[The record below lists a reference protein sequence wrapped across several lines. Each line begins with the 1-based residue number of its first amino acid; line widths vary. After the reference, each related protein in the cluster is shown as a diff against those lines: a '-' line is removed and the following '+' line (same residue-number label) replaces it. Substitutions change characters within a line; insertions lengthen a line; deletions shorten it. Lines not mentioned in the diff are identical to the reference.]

1 MTMFQYTD
9 PNPARQA
16 VSEEVDAAIAI
27 PCIKVLG
34 LGGGGSNAVNRM
46 IELGLTDVEFI
57 AANTD
62 RQALRSSLAPTH
74 IVLGPHITRGLGAGG
89 DPMIG
94 ESAAK
99 ESRQEIAKALRGA
112 DLVFITAGMGGG
124 TGTGSAPV
132 AAEIAA
138 EIGAVV
144 VSIVTMPF
152 SFEMGRRAKTALQGV
167 RRLQPH
173 SHTLICV
180 PNDRL
185 LEVVPHDLSLEVA
198 FRVADDVLR
207 QGVQTVSELVTKPGL
222 INVDFAHVRNLML
235 NGGGA
240 LMSIGL
246 GEGGDKAIKAI
257 HQAVNHPL
265 LAMDSLE
272 HAGGA
277 LVHFTG
283 GEDLTLF
290 EVGEAITAL
299 RDGMD
304 PEADI
309 ILGATTDDSMLGRVQ
324 VILIVTGL
332 GGKPVPAA
340 MVSAAGA
347 STPEGEPD
355 PSTEQDDLDLPT
367 FLRRRLKSD

>member
-1 MTMFQYTD
+1 MFEYSD
-9 PNPARQA
+9 PDLTRQTLT
-16 VSEEVDAAIAI
+16 EDMDAAIAI
-27 PCIKVLG
+27 PRIKVLG

-62 RQALRSSLAPTH
+62 RQALRSSLAPQH
-74 IVLGPHITRGLGAGG
+74 VVLGPHITRGLGAGG
-89 DPMIG
+89 DPSIG

-99 ESRQEIAKALRGA
+99 ESRQDIARVLRGA
-112 DLVFITAGMGGG
+112 DMVFITAGMGGG
-124 TGTGSAPV
+124 TGTGAAPV

-138 EIGAVV
+138 ELGAVV

-152 SFEMGRRAKTALQGV
+152 SFEMGRRAKTALGGV

-185 LEVVPHDLSLEVA
+185 LEVVPRDLSLEVA

-235 NGGGA
+235 HGGGA

-246 GEGGDKAIKAI
+246 GEGADKAAKAI

-283 GEDLTLF
+283 GDDLTLF
-290 EVGEAITAL
+290 EVGEAVSQL
-299 RDGMD
+299 RESMT
-304 PEADI
+304 PEADV
-309 ILGATTDDSMLGRVQ
+309 ILGATTDDAMLGRVQ

-332 GGKPVPAA
+332 GGKPVPPAL
-340 MVSAAGA
+340 VPDVE
-347 STPEGEPD
+347 TPQKEKPKATSEE
-355 PSTEQDDLDLPT
+355 TDLDLPT
-367 FLRRRLKSD
+367 FLRRRLKSQ